1 MAWIAGERIILRAW
15 ERDDVRSRWEAD
27 QSADSEAQRLR
38 DWHEPPRSLTRREQD
53 FDAEQAE
60 PDPTAISLII
70 EAEGRAVGD
79 INLFQIDT
87 RDARALIGL
96 SIWSRDDWDKGYGT
110 DATRAMMRWG
120 FEQMH
125 LNRIELEVAVDNPR
139 AIHVYEKKLGFV
151 REGLRREQHFDDGA
165 YHDALIMGILAR
177 EFAAG
182 GCGSR

>member
-60 PDPTAISLII
+60 ADPTAISLII
-70 EAEGRAVGD
+70 EAEGPPGRG

-87 RDARALIGL
+87 RDAPALIWL
-96 SIWSRDDWDKGYGT
+96 SIWRRGEWDKGY
-110 DATRAMMRWG
+110 R
-120 FEQMH
+120 
-125 LNRIELEVAVDNPR
+125 
-139 AIHVYEKKLGFV
+139 
-151 REGLRREQHFDDGA
+151 
-165 YHDALIMGILAR
+165 
-177 EFAAG
+177 
-182 GCGSR
+182 